1 MGRARQ
7 RVGFYSEQAAHTF
20 IVRRSGKIRASQTSG
35 FEDNRETTVFSIGFI
50 FSFQDLSAIHLSSK
64 TARAISILPHGVA
77 LKPGICSCKQNT
89 SMRRSCGHSSP
100 TPQLLPW
107 AMQEGYS
114 PGKDTS
120 DTQGEGIAPRS
131 VLPALGS
138 SPPMCSLI
146 RISFFA
152 AVFVP
157 LDFHTETGSI
167 FTRLKLIRFAVIGR
181 INSHILYA
189 AG

>member
-1 MGRARQ
+1 MA
-7 RVGFYSEQAAHTF
+7 TF
-20 IVRRSGKIRASQTSG
+20 P
-35 FEDNRETTVFSIGFI
+35 F
-50 FSFQDLSAIHLSSK
+50 
-64 TARAISILPHGVA
+64 
-77 LKPGICSCKQNT
+77 
-89 SMRRSCGHSSP
+89 
-100 TPQLLPW
+100 TPQFLLW
-107 AMQEGYS
+107 VMQEDIS
-114 PGKDTS
+114 PGKNAS

-131 VLPALGS
+131 VLPALS
-138 SPPMCSLI
+138 FSPHMCSLI